1 MKISPTASYFK
12 FLFSPHSLYRH
23 SLMCMAQCLCSLCSY
38 ICIQSNVPNVLLL
51 YKWHLVSWI
60 FDLLLTVLYHKRNN
74 FWVQLNSYMCMPFT
88 CSKQWKR
95 HVMYNCKNNQ
105 NKLSFKISNTQGP
118 FEKAIMINTELST
131 DHPYS
136 FCKFWLKITTQWL
149 VYNVCDK
156 FGT

>member
-12 FLFSPHSLYRH
+12 FLFSPSSLYRH

-105 NKLSFKISNTQGP
+105 NKLKVSKSAIHKVHLRKQSWSTLNYQLIILIHFASFG
-118 FEKAIMINTELST
+118 
-131 DHPYS
+131 
-136 FCKFWLKITTQWL
+136 
-149 VYNVCDK
+149 
-156 FGT
+156 